1 MSNSFIRTQ
10 PCPFVLCSCVYAM
23 TELRSCKKKKT
34 HFPQWLK
41 YFTSWPFIDEVCQ
54 SPLFSNSVL
63 LKSLS
68 SNLFETTW
76 SSGNCLL
83 LSPSIWLHVGQ
94 LWIFFSK
101 FWHLEYRTSRNKSDS
116 IMQNGSERKRSY
128 NSLHMVIDVWR
139 QMLSCSVILVT
150 WSSAVVWD
158 VVIEAGSWNTRFR
171 LDGPGPEGGGWEE
184 MHTPELPVRW
194 RRQEMHMASLPVRW
208 RRPGRRGL
216 GGDAHCGASG

>member
-1 MSNSFIRTQ
+1 MLWQSWG
-10 PCPFVLCSCVYAM
+10 VA
-23 TELRSCKKKKT
+23 KKKKKET

-63 LKSLS
+63 LKSLP

-76 SSGNCLL
+76 SSGNCRLL

-101 FWHLEYRTSRNKSDS
+101 FWHLEYRTSRNESDS
-116 IMQNGSERKRSY
+116 IMQNGSERKRSN

-150 WSSAVVWD
+150 WSSA
-158 VVIEAGSWNTRFR
+158 G
-171 LDGPGPEGGGWEE
+171 
-184 MHTPELPVRW
+184 
-194 RRQEMHMASLPVRW
+194 
-208 RRPGRRGL
+208 GL
-216 GGDAHCGASG
+216 GRGDGGRKLKHGTSG